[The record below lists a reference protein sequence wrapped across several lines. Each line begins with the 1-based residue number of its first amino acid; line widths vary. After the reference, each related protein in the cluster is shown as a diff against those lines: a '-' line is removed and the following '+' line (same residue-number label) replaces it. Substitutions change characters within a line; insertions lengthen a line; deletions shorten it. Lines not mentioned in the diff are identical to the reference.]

1 MLAQTV
7 RNNLTNIK
15 QINIRSK
22 AAKFS
27 NMFQTEPNAGKKDPE
42 MVQVLMKAGLVSLN
56 ENDKRLEKV
65 SVPKTVDF
73 DAAQASE
80 ISEYIVENPE
90 ELIVKFPVKPVLE
103 LEEKLPFFK
112 SIMTKLN
119 SIAIECP
126 VLE

>member
-22 AAKFS
+22 ATKFG
-27 NMFQTEPNAGKKDPE
+27 NKFQIEPNAGKKDPE

-56 ENDKRLEKV
+56 ENDKRLKKV
-65 SVPKTVDF
+65 SVPEIVDF
-73 DAAQASE
+73 DTTQDNE
-80 ISEYIVENPE
+80 ISEYIAENPE

-112 SIMTKLN
+112 SVMTKLN